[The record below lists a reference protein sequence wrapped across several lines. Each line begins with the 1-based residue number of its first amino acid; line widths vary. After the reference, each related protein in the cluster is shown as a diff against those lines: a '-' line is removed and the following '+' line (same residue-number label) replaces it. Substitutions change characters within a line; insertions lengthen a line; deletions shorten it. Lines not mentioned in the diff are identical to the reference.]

1 MCADVLNSV
10 EWADSKAHVCGLL
23 TRWNGFFITFSASF
37 ESHYP
42 HLILAE
48 KVETSILVVPLPGT
62 MDGSTLAVLVIPRA
76 AI

>member
-1 MCADVLNSV
+1 MCVDFELGGMV
-10 EWADSKAHVCGLL
+10 
-23 TRWNGFFITFSASF
+23 FFITFSPSF

-62 MDGSTLAVLVIPRA
+62 MDRSTLAVLGIPWV